1 MCWSWNCGLY
11 FLEFPV
17 AYIRL
22 VIIPSWTVQHVY
34 ILWNILCRRCCLTM
48 THQLKLLVGT
58 SGIKLYIRL
67 LVFHLTISLYMLS
80 YNQSQ
85 PTYSK
90 NSLKLAYLM
99 HHADLRASRARTSHM
114 CTRIIQ
120 TYSVMVLD
128 IKEMLAF

>member
-1 MCWSWNCGLY
+1 
-11 FLEFPV
+11 
-17 AYIRL
+17 
-22 VIIPSWTVQHVY
+22 
-34 ILWNILCRRCCLTM
+34 M

-58 SGIKLYIRL
+58 SGIKLYIRLLVFHLTISLYMLSYNQSQPTYSNIRL